1 MSYISG
7 YEGSIDSGFG
17 CGPECKCGPCGSRV
31 SGVDEWYEKEE
42 VDKPPRVR
50 SPANLSPKQ
59 PLHGFAEP
67 RGPLPQPVIPGPPA
81 VLMPTNPLVPK
92 PWCSELKKVQNS
104 FCYPYG
110 PQEIAVSKTEAG
122 HLTPDVVLVQ
132 SPAVPQNHFLSCQ
145 YLIIRDFGVDW
156 RHLKRS
162 AIKEQLF
169 KDWLNR
175 FETNK
180 SLTFR
185 IVGYSD
191 CIGVERN
198 NLFLRNGR
206 ARNVL
211 QLLGP
216 SARSRVLAVSA
227 APPGTYLTDNS
238 TAAAR
243 ANTRAAVIEIFF
255 NSSQAT

>member
-7 YEGSIDSGFG
+7 YEGSVESGFG
-17 CGPECKCGPCGSRV
+17 CGPACKCGPCRSVV
-31 SGVDEWYEKEE
+31 SGFDEWYEKEE
-42 VDKPPRVR
+42 ADEPPRVSAR
-50 SPANLSPKQ
+50 GNLSPKQ
-59 PLHGFAEP
+59 SLHGFAEP

-81 VLMPTNPLVPK
+81 VPMPTNPVAPK
-92 PWCSELKKVQNS
+92 PWCSELKKIQNS
-104 FCYPYG
+104 FCHPYG
-110 PQEIAVSKTEAG
+110 LQEIAISKTEAG

-132 SPAVPQNHFLSCQ
+132 SPAVPQNHFLACR
-145 YLIIRDFGVDW
+145 YLIIRDFGVNW

-162 AIKEQLF
+162 AINEQLF

-175 FETNK
+175 FETDK

-191 CIGVERN
+191 CIGIEKN

-206 ARNVL
+206 ARNVF
-211 QLLGP
+211 QLLGN

-238 TAAAR
+238 TVAAR
-243 ANTRAAVIEIFF
+243 ANSRAVVIEIFL
-255 NSSQAT
+255 NGSQAT